1 MNTSQQVY
9 ELDHYPQATVIR
21 FLVQTLNTDEHVA
34 VVNAILYQLAETQT
48 TPIILDLSEAT
59 FVPTQVCGKFATF
72 IKWLR
77 EHSESFSSPCSI
89 QNKYR
94 TPAAE

>member
-1 MNTSQQVY
+1 MNTSQHVY
-9 ELDHYPQATVIR
+9 ELDHFPEVTVIR
-21 FLVQTLNTDEHVA
+21 ILVPILNTDEHIA

-59 FVPTQVCGKFATF
+59 FVPTQVFGKFATF
-72 IKWLR
+72 VKWLR